1 MLARLVD
8 RFAVL
13 EVRADVVVEDRQGG
27 ADGHVHIQV
36 LVGAQAS
43 AEEDLV
49 GAGFLGGEA
58 PISFELGAVVG
69 GVDRVVDLVRCST
82 RKAFLTPV

>member
-1 MLARLVD
+1 MPARLVD

-27 ADGHVHIQV
+27 ADGHVHVQV

-49 GAGFLGGEA
+49 SAGFLGGEA
-58 PISFELGAVVG
+58 SISFELGAAVG
-69 GVDRVVDLVRCST
+69 GVDRVVDLDRHSS
-82 RKAFLTPV
+82 RKAFLTPL